1 VRYTEV
7 GPQIRG
13 GHWGWLA
20 FSLLWTFIWAVAG
33 VPVAAIVSLVV
44 GVVPLVDPLVRHI
57 RMRRYFGSEE
67 FAAKKAEIASF
78 VAEHNEMAHYAKEIE
93 ATGAFTLASA
103 TGQYAHL
110 ASFENTSNW
119 NYRRDRNVADYS
131 ANVHNASLQVV
142 RNASMDPIKYLI
154 KYFNIS
160 ADKDTLGGVQ
170 ELGESISRLEGA
182 VENLN
187 KREAAIKASVQPPE
201 FITKHYEDLFWSEL
215 GAQVSPITVP
225 YPEYKFQYT
234 SAGGNSGQATTVTLN
249 IETIDALAATL
260 DQKIKWAKSAAAQR
274 SLMTAKL
281 RNEIKARDGY
291 TCQQCGI
298 RLAEHPY
305 LLLEVDHIVPVSR
318 GGLSTPDNLQTLC
331 WRDNRAKGA
340 KLA

>member
-1 VRYTEV
+1 MRYTDV
-7 GPQIRG
+7 SPQIRG

-20 FSLLWTFIWAVAG
+20 WSLLWTVIWAIAVP
-33 VPVAAIVSLVV
+33 PVAVISLLV
-44 GVVPLVDPLVRHI
+44 GVVPLVGPIVRHN
-57 RMRRYFGSEE
+57 RMRKYFGGDE

-78 VAEHNEMAHYAKEIE
+78 VAEHNEMTRYAKEIE
-93 ATGAFTLASA
+93 ASGAFTLASA

-119 NYRRDRNVADYS
+119 NYRRDRNVAVYA

-154 KYFNIS
+154 KYFNVT
-160 ADKDTLGGVQ
+160 ADKETLGGVQ
-170 ELGESISRLEGA
+170 QLGESISRLEGA
-182 VENLN
+182 VDNLN
-187 KREAAIKASVQPPE
+187 RREAAIKSSVKPPE

-215 GAQVSPITVP
+215 GAHVTPIMVP

-234 SAGGNSGQATTVTLN
+234 SAGGNSGQAAEIILN

-274 SLMTAKL
+274 SLMTARL
-281 RNEIKARDGY
+281 RNEIKARDGFA
-291 TCQQCGI
+291 CRQCGI
-298 RLAEHPY
+298 TLSEHPY

-340 KLA
+340 KLV